1 MSMMRAVVVEVGSP
15 NRLVLREVEEASP
28 APSEALIR
36 VAAVSLNRGEVRR
49 AAATSQDGFRP
60 GWDVAGTVKRAA
72 EDGSGPPEGTRVVG
86 LLEAGAW
93 AELAAV
99 PTRSLA
105 ALPEG
110 VSFAQA
116 ATLPVAGLT
125 ALYALEKGGGLL
137 GKNVLITGAS
147 GGVGLFACRLA
158 RLAGAHVVGLIRSAD
173 REALVRE
180 AGAHAVVAG
189 NDVSAAR
196 EHGPYD
202 LMLESVGGEV
212 LAGTLAMLATGGTC
226 VSLGVSAGAESTFDV
241 RSFYFTGGATLYGF
255 FIFYE
260 VLARPASEGL
270 VRLLRLVT
278 EGTLQPH
285 IELEVPW
292 EEIGDVAGRLVD
304 RDYAGKAVLHVG

>member
-137 GKNVLITGAS
+137 EKNVLITGAS

-158 RLAGAHVVGLIRSAD
+158 RMAGAHVVGLIRSAD

-189 NDVSAAR
+189 NDASAAR

-202 LMLESVGGEV
+202 LVLESVGGEV

-270 VRLLRLVT
+270 VRLLHLVT

>member
-1 MSMMRAVVVEVGSP
+1 
-15 NRLVLREVEEASP
+15 
-28 APSEALIR
+28 
-36 VAAVSLNRGEVRR
+36 
-49 AAATSQDGFRP
+49 
-60 GWDVAGTVKRAA
+60 
-72 EDGSGPPEGTRVVG
+72 
-86 LLEAGAW
+86 
-93 AELAAV
+93 
-99 PTRSLA
+99 
-105 ALPEG
+105 

-158 RLAGAHVVGLIRSAD
+158 RMAGAHVVGLIRSAD

>member
-1 MSMMRAVVVEVGSP
+1 MA
-15 NRLVLREVEEASP
+15 
-28 APSEALIR
+28 
-36 VAAVSLNRGEVRR
+36 
-49 AAATSQDGFRP
+49 
-60 GWDVAGTVKRAA
+60 
-72 EDGSGPPEGTRVVG
+72 G
-86 LLEAGAW
+86 LLE
-93 AELAAV
+93 
-99 PTRSLA
+99 
-105 ALPEG
+105 
-110 VSFAQA
+110 
-116 ATLPVAGLT
+116 
-125 ALYALEKGGGLL
+125 
-137 GKNVLITGAS
+137 KNVLITGAS

-158 RLAGAHVVGLIRSAD
+158 RMAGAHVVGLIRSAD

-189 NDVSAAR
+189 NDASAAR

-202 LMLESVGGEV
+202 LVLESVGGEV

-278 EGTLQPH
+278 QGTLQPH

>member
-15 NRLVLREVEEASP
+15 NRLVLHEVEEPSP
-28 APSEALIR
+28 TPSETLVR
-36 VAAVSLNRGEVRR
+36 VGAVSLNRGEVHQM
-49 AAATSQDGFRP
+49 AATSQAGFTP
-60 GWDVAGTVKRAA
+60 GWDVAGTVERAA
-72 EDGSGPPEGTRVVG
+72 EDGSGPPEGTGVVG

-105 ALPEG
+105 TLPEG

-125 ALYALEKGGGLL
+125 ALYTVEKGGGLL
-137 GKNVLITGAS
+137 GKYVLITGAS

-158 RLAGAHVVGLIRSAD
+158 RMSGARVVGLIRQAD

-180 AGAHAVVAG
+180 AGAHEVVTG
-189 NDVSAAR
+189 NDTSSAR

-202 LMLESVGGEV
+202 LVLESVGGQV
-212 LAGTLAMLATGGTC
+212 LAGTLAMLASGGTC
-226 VSLGVSAGAESTFDV
+226 ISFGVSAGAESTIDV
-241 RSFYFTGGATLYGF
+241 RSFYLTGGAILYGF
-255 FIFYE
+255 DIFYE

-270 VRLLRLVT
+270 ARLLRLVAD
-278 EGTLQPH
+278 GTLRPR
-285 IELEVPW
+285 IELEAPL
-292 EEIGDVAGRLVD
+292 EEIGDVAERLVD